1 MANKKL
7 YKKERFSGCIVGAAA
22 GDALGSPVK
31 TLTRSQI
38 KDLYGKKGILKL
50 SPEKRQKTARISD
63 ETQMMLFTAHGILW
77 ADAAGLRT
85 GEANCADYV
94 FLALQQ
100 WLYSQTGGTS
110 SIDLQWIL
118 DDNETGFPCDL
129 LGISAFCKKRNP
141 TKQLVQ
147 TLAGIKSENDY
158 GRKRRPINQN
168 KLFDCLPR
176 AIPEGLYFYSDP
188 ELAFSVG
195 CDLAAITH
203 SHPTGY
209 LATGCLSAIIAF
221 ICKGNTIERS
231 VLNTMKILKEHDGFE
246 ECFAALDKALSLLD
260 ENTKMLINPTGRFV
274 VGGPQ
279 GDSGLTGRKIIVD
292 TYGGVGRHGGGAFSG
307 KDPTKVD
314 RSAAYAAGHVAKNI
328 VAAGIAKR
336 CEVELA
342 YAIGVAQ
349 PVSVFVDTFGTGVKP
364 DSEIS
369 AAVSKVFDLRPSAI
383 ISSLNLR
390 NTKYRPLAAYGH
402 MGRTDLDVA
411 WEKTDKVD
419 ELKSALDIK

>member
-176 AIPEGLYFYSDP
+176 AIPAGLYFYSEP

-260 ENTKMLINPTGRFV
+260 EETSPLTD
-274 VGGPQ
+274 GGAWKRQ
-279 GDSGLTGRKIIVD
+279 YSGLCACHRRILCLCALRLSQCGTACRKSGWYKRYMRIYSRRTERRTARIFGDS
-292 TYGGVGRHGGGAFSG
+292 VGICEKAAVCGADKRLCG
-307 KDPTKVD
+307 KDDKS
-314 RSAAYAAGHVAKNI
+314 RS
-328 VAAGIAKR
+328 KR
-336 CEVELA
+336 F
-342 YAIGVAQ
+342 Y
-349 PVSVFVDTFGTGVKP
+349 
-364 DSEIS
+364 
-369 AAVSKVFDLRPSAI
+369 
-383 ISSLNLR
+383 
-390 NTKYRPLAAYGH
+390 
-402 MGRTDLDVA
+402 
-411 WEKTDKVD
+411 EKIRKR
-419 ELKSALDIK
+419 L

>member
-31 TLTRSQI
+31 TLTISQI

-176 AIPEGLYFYSDP
+176 AIPAGLYFYSDP
-188 ELAFSVG
+188 EPAFSVG

-203 SHPTGY
+203 SHPTGF

-231 VLNTMKILKEHDGFE
+231 VLNTMKILKE
-246 ECFAALDKALSLLD
+246 L
-260 ENTKMLINPTGRFV
+260 
-274 VGGPQ
+274 
-279 GDSGLTGRKIIVD
+279 
-292 TYGGVGRHGGGAFSG
+292 
-307 KDPTKVD
+307 
-314 RSAAYAAGHVAKNI
+314 
-328 VAAGIAKR
+328 
-336 CEVELA
+336 
-342 YAIGVAQ
+342 
-349 PVSVFVDTFGTGVKP
+349 
-364 DSEIS
+364 
-369 AAVSKVFDLRPSAI
+369 
-383 ISSLNLR
+383 
-390 NTKYRPLAAYGH
+390 
-402 MGRTDLDVA
+402 
-411 WEKTDKVD
+411 
-419 ELKSALDIK
+419 